1 MTSREP
7 VRYSSLA
14 KTDAH
19 KPSSRQLCR
28 AVLLT
33 LLLTHVLCVGAEPLP
48 QPTGRVI
55 LTVTG
60 SLSNTNVED
69 EAHFDLRMLES
80 LPQAS
85 IRTTTVWT
93 DGVQLFEGV
102 LLSEVLRAV
111 GARGETVL
119 AFALNDYVVPYR
131 ITELLQYRVV
141 AAFKLNG
148 KYLRIRDKGPIWVA
162 YPRDEHPELQNAAAD
177 HKWIWQLE
185 RLHIQ

>member
-1 MTSREP
+1 M
-7 VRYSSLA
+7 RYSSLA

-19 KPSSRQLCR
+19 QRSSRQLCR

-60 SLSNTNVED
+60 SLSNNNVED
-69 EAHFDLRMLES
+69 EAHFDLQMLQS
-80 LPQAS
+80 LPRAS

-93 DGVQLFEGV
+93 EGVQFFEGV
-102 LLSEVLRAV
+102 LLGEILRAV
-111 GARGETVL
+111 GASGETVL
-119 AFALNDYVVPYR
+119 AFALNDYVVSYP
-131 ITELLQYRVV
+131 ITEFMQYPVV

-148 KYLRIRDKGPIWVA
+148 KYLRIRDKGPIWVV

-177 HKWIWQLE
+177 HRWIWQLE
-185 RLHIQ
+185 RLHVQ